1 LNAAPQDYAGLGG
14 LAFCC
19 RCWERRSPVP
29 KKRVSAVRR
38 AIFFDMLIYEKKAVM
53 ALLTQFTSF
62 FISPFGEKSVSDE
75 LNGFLKSHRIVNVEK
90 RLIDGERGTGWVFLV
105 EYGTETKAPQNTTQ
119 QQPRVDY
126 REVLNEVEYAIFDK
140 LRTIRKEL
148 SEKQGIPVYA
158 VFSNEQLA
166 SMVKKQ
172 PKTAKELQS
181 IAGIGEARVKQ
192 YGEAFIYFF
201 KTEEAAS
208 SHEKSE

>member
-1 LNAAPQDYAGLGG
+1 
-14 LAFCC
+14 
-19 RCWERRSPVP
+19 
-29 KKRVSAVRR
+29 
-38 AIFFDMLIYEKKAVM
+38 M

-105 EYGTETKAPQNTTQ
+105 EYGMEAKAPQNTGQ

-126 REVLNEVEYAIFDK
+126 REVLNEVEYAVFDK
-140 LRTIRKEL
+140 LRSIRKEL
-148 SEKQGIPVYA
+148 AEKQGIPVYA

-181 IAGIGEARVKQ
+181 IAGLGEARVKQ
-192 YGEAFIYFF
+192 HGEAFINFF
-201 KTEEAAS
+201 KAEEAVGS
-208 SHEKSE
+208 NEKGE